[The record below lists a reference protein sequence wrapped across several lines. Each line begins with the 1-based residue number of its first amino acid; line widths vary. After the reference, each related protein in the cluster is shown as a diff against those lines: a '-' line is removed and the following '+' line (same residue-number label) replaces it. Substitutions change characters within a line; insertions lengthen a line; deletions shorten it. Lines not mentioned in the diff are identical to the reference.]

1 MNGASAGAGPAHR
14 GAEGREP
21 ADQGN
26 PSSWLRFPVSA
37 IAPEAELPR
46 RTTAEF

>member
-1 MNGASAGAGPAHR
+1 MNGASAGAGTAHR

-26 PSSWLRFPVSA
+26 PSSWLRFPGSA
-37 IAPEAELPR
+37 VAPEAELLH
-46 RTTAEF
+46 RTTAKF